1 MLNKIAPMTQSLF
14 PDNIIIQE
22 EFIDCSGNLT
32 PTWHCLIIDFELD
45 NYFRHGGGVLMMR
58 SGGVTV
64 AGSEINSSASRTQ
77 QVSKFGEIAQLRL
90 WLLRKIF
97 ITFNRSFPDCSKS
110 EFCGSATSCHSDLL
124 GGYILTSWVP
134 TKIICKRKMVILY
147 RLPLIITTMLPVKLS
162 RVFSLF

>member
-1 MLNKIAPMTQSLF
+1 MHNKIAPMTQSLF

-110 EFCGSATSCHSDLL
+110 EFCGLAISCHSELL
-124 GGYILTSWVP
+124 G
-134 TKIICKRKMVILY
+134 VIFWHHEFQ
-147 RLPLIITTMLPVKLS
+147 RKLS
-162 RVFSLF
+162 ARGRRQFYTDCAWLSRQCCLSN